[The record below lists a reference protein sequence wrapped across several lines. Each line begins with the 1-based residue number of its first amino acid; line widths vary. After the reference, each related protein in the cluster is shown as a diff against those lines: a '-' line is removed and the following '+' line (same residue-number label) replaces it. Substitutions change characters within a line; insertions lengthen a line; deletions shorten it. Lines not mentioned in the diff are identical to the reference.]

1 MIAVVVVVVVVVVV
15 IIIILSTKIN
25 VKSFFTFPFYLFF
38 AEGGGK
44 LVCYYQVDI
53 EMNRCNK

>member
-1 MIAVVVVVVVVVVV
+1 MVVVVV